1 MSRRL
6 LLVGAIMALAAIGG
20 LAARGA
26 IERAVIT
33 PLLGG
38 LWLAWQLLDRL
49 PQALVWGGAWAIA
62 LTLAIRGAWLL
73 PRPAARPVASPP
85 PGGRVAGWHRLVAL
99 ARRDRYSR
107 WRLAHRCA
115 SLLIEH
121 LCLTQRIDASQARA
135 RLAAGQIAL
144 TGATLAF
151 VRAGLDGYHADRRV
165 ARGAHPLDADLQAVA
180 DAIAACIADDP
191 GAAQGAT
198 HEPD

>member
-1 MSRRL
+1 MNRRL
-6 LLVGAIMALAAIGG
+6 LLVAAIMAIAAAGG

-26 IERAVIT
+26 IERIVIT

-38 LWLAWQLLDRL
+38 LWLAWQLLDSL
-49 PQALVWGGAWAIA
+49 PQALVWGSAWLIA

-73 PRPAARPVASPP
+73 PRPAARPAAGTPP
-85 PGGRVAGWHRLVAL
+85 VGRVAGWQRLVAL

-115 SLLIEH
+115 SMLIEH